1 VKDFEQRVAVVTG
14 AASGLGLEFAR
25 SAARRGMKVVL
36 ADVQQESLGAA
47 VEQIRAEGVQAIGVK
62 TDVSRAAD
70 VEALASATQAAFG
83 KVHVLF
89 NNAGVTSG
97 GLVWEN
103 SPRDWDWVLGVNL
116 HGVIHGVRTFTPLM
130 LAQAASDPGYQGHIV
145 NTASMAGL
153 LVGPAMGIYSV
164 SKHAVVAL
172 SEALF
177 HDLSLVTSQVHCS
190 VLCPSYV
197 PTNIGNSDRNRPQA
211 LANDAPLTKSQAAAR
226 AISQSSINAGS
237 LTAEQVSELTFDAI
251 GEQRFPMFPH
261 QQALALVRQRMETF
275 VDQRNPLHS
284 FEGSP
289 DRAARRQQ
297 LLEAVRQ

>member
-1 VKDFEQRVAVVTG
+1 MKEFDQRVAVVTG
-14 AASGLGLEFAR
+14 AASGLGLAFAR
-25 SAARRGMKVVL
+25 SAARRGMKLVL
-36 ADVQQESLGAA
+36 ADVQQESLDAA
-47 VEQIRAEGVQAIGVK
+47 VDQLKAQGAQAIGVK
-62 TDVSRAAD
+62 ADVSRAAD
-70 VEALASATQAAFG
+70 VEALASAALAAFG
-83 KVHVLF
+83 AVHVLF

-103 SPRDWDWVLGVNL
+103 SQQDWDWVLGVNL

-130 LAQAASDPGYQGHIV
+130 LAQAASDAGYQGHIV

-172 SEALF
+172 SEALYQ
-177 HDLSLVTSQVHCS
+177 DLSLVTSQVHCS

-211 LANDAPLTKSQAAAR
+211 LANDAPLTKSQAVAR
-226 AISQSSINAGS
+226 AISQNSINAGS

-251 GEQRFPMFPH
+251 GEERFPIFPH
-261 QQALALVRQRMETF
+261 PQALDLVRQRMEAF
-275 VDQRNPLHS
+275 VAQRNPAHS
-284 FEGSP
+284 VEGSP
-289 DRAARRQQ
+289 DKAARRQQ
-297 LLEAVRQ
+297 LLEAVRS